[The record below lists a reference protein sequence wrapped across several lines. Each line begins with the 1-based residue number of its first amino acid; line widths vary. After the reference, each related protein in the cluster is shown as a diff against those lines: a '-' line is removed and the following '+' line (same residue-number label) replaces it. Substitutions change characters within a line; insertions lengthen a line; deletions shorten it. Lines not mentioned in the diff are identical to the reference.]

1 MRNISLSILIVFL
14 ISSCSLRTAPTDPQN
29 QTGELQN
36 SPVAAPT
43 LTISPIPS
51 QVLTICLGSEP
62 QSLFLYGDSSTA
74 ARNIW
79 EAIYDGPV
87 DVSNF
92 EKSGVILEQLP
103 SGVNA
108 GVFFEPLQVLAG
120 NFIVDADGN
129 MTSLDEGVVYLPSGC
144 SSKAC
149 ALIYSGQDPI
159 QVDQL
164 VVRFRLQPG
173 ILWSDGEPLTAA
185 DSQYSY
191 EVAASLFPGARSEVV
206 AHTQSYTA
214 LDSETVEWRGLPGY
228 RMSDYASIYFSP
240 LPHHVWGDI
249 SAQELSNAE
258 MSSRRPIGW
267 GAYKIEEWVPGD
279 RITLSKNSN
288 YFRSSEGLPYFDE
301 LVFRFVS
308 DTSQALELLKVGE
321 CDFLDE
327 MAAGGVQI
335 AGLLDIQNSGETSV
349 HFIPG
354 TAWEHADF
362 GISSTDAS
370 LPPIFKLKGTRQAL
384 AMCINRQRMVDELFF
399 GQSEVVDSY
408 VHPSHPLYNPD
419 VKHYDFDPAAASA
432 LLESLGWLDG
442 DGDPNSPRL
451 SLGVPE
457 VPDGTPLTFTFITT
471 DEDEKM
477 RAAEILK
484 GSLSECGVQVEVKPV
499 PSEVLFAPGPD
510 GPVFGRKF
518 SLAQFNWETDLQP
531 PCYLYLTSEI
541 PGSYPGHP
549 KGWGGA
555 NASGFIS
562 PEFDT
567 ACNLALSSLVDSPE
581 HRDAHYLA
589 QGIFSEELPVVPLY
603 LRPNWVV
610 TRSDLCGVQV
620 DASIRSSLWN
630 IEAFD
635 YGEGCGE

>member
-1 MRNISLSILIVFL
+1 MTNLSLFVLIVL
-14 ISSCSLRTAPTDPQN
+14 LLSSCSLRTAPTETQI

-36 SPVAAPT
+36 SPLPAST
-43 LTISPIPS
+43 LTISPIPPR
-51 QVLTICLGSEP
+51 VLTICLGSEP

-74 ARNIW
+74 ARNVW
-79 EAIYDGPV
+79 EAIYDGPI

-92 EKSGVILEQLP
+92 EKSGVILKGLP
-103 SGVNA
+103 SGAN
-108 GVFFEPLQVLAG
+108 GDVFFEPLQVQVG
-120 NFIVDADGN
+120 NLVVDVEGN
-129 MTSLDEGVVYLPSGC
+129 MTNLNEGVVYLPSGC
-144 SSKAC
+144 GGKTC
-149 ALIYSGQDPI
+149 ALTYSGQDPI

-191 EVAASLFPGARSEVV
+191 QVAGNLFPNARSEVV

-228 RMSDYASIYFSP
+228 RMSDYASIFFSP
-240 LPHHVWGDI
+240 LPRHAWGDI
-249 SAQELSNAE
+249 PAQELSNDE
-258 MSSRRPIGW
+258 ISSRVPIGW

-279 RITLSKNSN
+279 RITLSKNPN

-301 LVFRFVS
+301 LVFIFVS

-327 MAAGGVQI
+327 TAAGGAQI
-335 AGLLDIQNSGETSV
+335 AGLLDIQNSGGTSV

-354 TAWEHADF
+354 AAWEHADF

-370 LPPIFKLKGTRQAL
+370 LPPIFQLKGTRQAL
-384 AMCINRQRMVDELFF
+384 AMCINRQRMVEELFS

-419 VKHYDFDPAAASA
+419 VRHYDFYPAVASA
-432 LLESLGWLDG
+432 LLESLGWLDS
-442 DGDPNSPRL
+442 DGDPNTPRL

-457 VPDGTPLTFTFITT
+457 VPDGTPLTFSFLTT
-471 DEDEKM
+471 DEDEKV
-477 RAAEILK
+477 RAAEILQD
-484 GSLSECGVQVEVKPV
+484 SLSECGVQVEVNPV
-499 PSEVLFAPGPD
+499 PSEALFAPGPD

-518 SLAQFNWETDLQP
+518 SLAQFNWETALQP

-541 PGSYPGHP
+541 PGSYPEHL

-555 NASGFIS
+555 NPSGFSS
-562 PEFDT
+562 PEFDA

-589 QGIFSEELPVVPLY
+589 QAIFSEELPVVPLY
-603 LRPNWVV
+603 LRPSWVV

-620 DASIRSSLWN
+620 DASMKSSLWN
-630 IEAFD
+630 IEEFD
-635 YGEGCGE
+635 YGEGCE

>member
-1 MRNISLSILIVFL
+1 MTNLSLFVLIVL
-14 ISSCSLRTAPTDPQN
+14 LLSSCSLRTAPTETQN

-36 SPVAAPT
+36 TPISASTPTSSPTPPRI
-43 LTISPIPS
+43 LK
-51 QVLTICLGSEP
+51 ICLGSEP
-62 QSLFLYGDSSTA
+62 QSLFLYGDSSIA

-87 DVSNF
+87 DVINF

-103 SGVNA
+103 SGANG
-108 GVFFEPLQVLAG
+108 GVFFEPIQVQVG
-120 NFIVDADGN
+120 NIVVNADGN
-129 MTSLDEGVVYLPSGC
+129 MTNLNEGVAYLPSGC
-144 SSKAC
+144 GGKTC
-149 ALIYSGQDPI
+149 ALTYSGQDPI
-159 QVDQL
+159 QMDQS

-173 ILWSDGEPLTAA
+173 ILWSDGEPLIAG

-214 LDSETVEWRGLPGY
+214 LDPETVEWRGLPGY
-228 RMSDYASIYFSP
+228 RMSDYASIFFFP
-240 LPHHVWGDI
+240 LPRHAWGDI
-249 SAQELSNAE
+249 PAQELSNAE
-258 MSSRRPIGW
+258 ISSRKPIGW

-279 RITLSKNSN
+279 RITLSRNPN
-288 YFRSSEGLPYFDE
+288 YFRSSEGLPYFDD

-327 MAAGGVQI
+327 TAAGGAQI
-335 AGLLDIQNSGETSV
+335 AGLLDTQSSGEARV

-370 LPPIFKLKGTRQAL
+370 LPPIFQLKGTRQAL
-384 AMCINRQRMVDELFF
+384 AMCINRQQMAEELFL
-399 GQSEVVDSY
+399 GHSEEADSY

-419 VKHYDFDPAAASA
+419 ARHYDFDPVAASA
-432 LLESLGWLDG
+432 LLESLGWLD
-442 DGDPNSPRL
+442 DDDDPNTPRL

-457 VPDGTPLTFTFITT
+457 VLDGTPLTFIFLTT
-471 DEDEKM
+471 DEDEKV
-477 RAAEILK
+477 RAAGILK
-484 GSLSECGVQVEVKPV
+484 DSLSECGVHVEINPI
-499 PSEVLFAPGPD
+499 PSETLFAPGPD

-518 SLAQFNWETDLQP
+518 SLAQFNWETALQP

-555 NASGFIS
+555 NASGFSS
-562 PEFDT
+562 PEFDE
-567 ACNLALSSLVDSPE
+567 ACNLALSSLVDTPE
-581 HRDAHYLA
+581 HRDAQYLA
-589 QGIFSEELPVVPLY
+589 QAIFSEELPVVPLY
-603 LRPNWVV
+603 LRPSWVV

-620 DASIRSSLWN
+620 DASMRSPLWN
-630 IEAFD
+630 IEEFD
-635 YGEGCGE
+635 YGKGCE